1 MTSNPE
7 SFFAVAV
14 LLFFLGMAGVASRR
28 NLFVTYLSVELMLN
42 AVNLVLATISRMR
55 GEFGGS
61 VIALLT
67 LGVIAAEAALFL
79 AMIVQL
85 WRKRRSVDT
94 ETYSDL
100 AQRRWS

>member
-7 SFFAVAV
+7 AFFAVAV
-14 LLFFLGMAGVASRR
+14 LLFLFGVVGVASRR
-28 NLFVTYLSVELMLN
+28 NLFVTYLSIELMLN
-42 AVNLVLATISRMR
+42 AVNLVLATFSRMQ
-55 GEFGGS
+55 GAFGGS

-94 ETYSDL
+94 EAYTDL